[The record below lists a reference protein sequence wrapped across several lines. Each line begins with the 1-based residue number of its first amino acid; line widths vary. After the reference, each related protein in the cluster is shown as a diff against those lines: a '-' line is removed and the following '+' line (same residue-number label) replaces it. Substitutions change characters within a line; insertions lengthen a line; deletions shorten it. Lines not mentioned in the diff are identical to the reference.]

1 MLKAVGLLAIATLVA
16 AFFVPFHGET
26 LWQRVERHAFPRPV
40 RSVRG
45 TAPARPTKPAP
56 AAPPAQ
62 GRRDR
67 IVAEK
72 PKEKL
77 SGDDRAALDRLVT
90 KRAR

>member
-1 MLKAVGLLAIATLVA
+1 MLKAVGILAVGAVVA
-16 AFFVPFHGET
+16 AYFVPFHGET
-26 LWQRVERHAFPRPV
+26 LWQRVERRAFPQAV

-45 TAPARPTKPAP
+45 TTPRPPKPA
-56 AAPPAQ
+56 ASAPVQA
-62 GRRDR
+62 RRDR

-90 KRAR
+90 RRAR